1 MLSET
6 TSRARDRLRRQ
17 ASAPKYPLT
26 PPCSRLPPR
35 QRSAARWKGL
45 QVRVLRPVE
54 HAIVLWLYRA
64 CEQAAPRGEPSTNC
78 PKQSHHV
85 FWDSAEHL
93 SQKTGRPLHNPQSLL
108 QRFRRL
114 LNGFGLFLAD
124 RNERVGVHHC
134 ALSTRS
140 PARPGVRDPPTA
152 NLHLPP
158 PPLSP
163 LPSSPLRPP
172 S

>member
-78 PKQSHHV
+78 PQ
-85 FWDSAEHL
+85 AE
-93 SQKTGRPLHNPQSLL
+93 PP
-108 QRFRRL
+108 RL
-114 LNGFGLFLAD
+114 LGQC
-124 RNERVGVHHC
+124 RTS
-134 ALSTRS
+134 LSTNL
-140 PARPGVRDPPTA
+140 PTPPHSS
-152 NLHLPP
+152 N
-158 PPLSP
+158 P
-163 LPSSPLRPP
+163 LPAL
-172 S
+172 